1 MMRIRST
8 WSLALVGAVGAS
20 LITGC
25 LGAPEA
31 RLEASPSVGV
41 AGVVSPTGAPSELV
55 SGTDSARDP
64 SWTRP
69 DATVVLTRTGCEL
82 DGEAHVIDPG
92 VLTIEFV
99 NESYRDGYIKVVQV
113 PPGRRLG
120 DLRAGIGLAGG
131 WGDYNEPSATDI
143 WSSPR
148 AVTSGRWAVVCFK
161 DTLDGSHGINI
172 VRAGVVP
179 IEVG

>member
-1 MMRIRST
+1 MMRIRSM

-20 LITGC
+20 LIAAC
-25 LGAPEA
+25 VGAPEP
-31 RLEASPSVGV
+31 RLEAGPSVGV
-41 AGVVSPTGAPSELV
+41 AGAASPTGAPNEPASSL
-55 SGTDSARDP
+55 DSPGDR

-69 DATVVLTRTGCEL
+69 DATVVLTGSGCEL
-82 DGEAHVIDPG
+82 DGDAGAIDPG

-99 NESYRDGYIKVVQV
+99 NDSFHEGYIKVVRV
-113 PPGRRLG
+113 PPGRWLG
-120 DLRAGIGLAGG
+120 ELRAWIGMAGG
-131 WGDYNEPSATDI
+131 WGARNATSATDL

-161 DTLDGSHGINI
+161 DTLDGPHGINI

-179 IEVG
+179 IEVR